1 MKLNEK
7 LKEIRKERKLTQKEL
22 SLKTNIP
29 YATYNK
35 YETTQTQPDIETLCQ
50 LADYYNVSLD
60 YLVGRD
66 FGNQLGYLTDEQ
78 FSNIQLILNLNEKN
92 QYKVF
97 GYALSLLEN
106 Q

>member
-1 MKLNEK
+1 MNIEK
-7 LKEIRKERKLTQKEL
+7 IRKENKKSQRDIAKILGMTQ
-22 SLKTNIP
+22 P
-29 YATYNK
+29 CYAN
-35 YETTQTQPDIETLCQ
+35 YETGKTEPRISSLIK